1 MSKPSERLIFT
12 DTRQLI
18 YWGAG
23 FGIICLAIAMYSFA
37 KNLEVGIGAGLT
49 VVAGWGFLT
58 ALRHLE
64 SGKKPIL
71 ELRDDDVI
79 FSDGTKVRYADVAK
93 IWAADPFPMLFIGTL
108 NLVLHLHP
116 GAQIKQT
123 GRSIRALFFQSWVGS
138 NISLIGKKKMV
149 SLMCPGLKPLG
160 CSMSTDEML
169 DELFSR
175 VEAANQA

>member
-1 MSKPSERLIFT
+1 MSKPADRLIFT

-23 FGIICLAIAMYSFA
+23 FGVICMTLGIYSFT
-37 KNLEVGIGAGLT
+37 KGLEVGIGAVLA
-49 VVAGWGFLT
+49 VVAGWAFLT

-64 SGKKPIL
+64 SGKKAVL
-71 ELRDDDVI
+71 ELRDDDVL
-79 FSDGTKVRYADVAK
+79 FNDGTKVRYADVAK
-93 IWAADPFPMLFIGTL
+93 IWAADPFPMLGIGTL

-116 GAQIKQT
+116 GANIKQT
-123 GRSIRALFFQSWVGS
+123 GRSIRALFFQTWVGS

-169 DELFSR
+169 EELFSR